1 MHVCKK
7 RKPRASSI
15 KMEEG
20 ENLIAGALDEGQ
32 GKTLIYYNLKNSH
45 IFHIPKMKCIYVQSY
60 VQSCFICEILDL
72 HLIIQFACSCPVQ
85 YTFFTLYLSLS
96 FCIIIQNTNFIFYY
110 R

>member
-32 GKTLIYYNLKNSH
+32 GKTLI
-45 IFHIPKMKCIYVQSY
+45 
-60 VQSCFICEILDL
+60 IL
-72 HLIIQFACSCPVQ
+72 
-85 YTFFTLYLSLS
+85 
-96 FCIIIQNTNFIFYY
+96 
-110 R
+110 